1 MQPGHAFPT
10 LIGMVL
16 GQLQSLLSD
25 IYALE
30 ISYDIY
36 DFLITDAQLV
46 STLDAGG
53 RRVDEKLLIVE
64 EADAASVSLYLEPGL
79 MDRLQENNPAHRLSA
94 ENLEDFWMALE
105 GVSHFIYYAWNAMA
119 EKSITLLE
127 MELQA
132 EVDKFIGTT
141 LLLQQ
146 QGETPP
152 PYLHHWLFELP
163 RFDTRLSDDELTRYQ
178 DANHYAAKYCLKLV
192 PQLSRWTA
200 GSELNKKLC
209 QFYRLTQPAK
219 IRHIEAA

>member
-1 MQPGHAFPT
+1 
-10 LIGMVL
+10 MVL

-25 IYALE
+25 IYALVMP
-30 ISYDIY
+30 YDVV
-36 DFLITDAQLV
+36 DFLTTDAQLA
-46 STLDAGG
+46 SELDVGG

-64 EADAASVSLYLEPGL
+64 EPDAASVSLYLEPGL
-79 MDRLQENNPAHRLSA
+79 MDRLRDNNPTYRLTA

-105 GVSHFIYYAWNAMA
+105 GVSHFTYYAWNAMA
-119 EKSITLLE
+119 EKSVTLLE

-146 QGETPP
+146 QGETAPSN
-152 PYLHHWLFELP
+152 LHHWLFGLP
-163 RFDTRLSDDELTRYQ
+163 RFDARLSEDELTRYQ

-200 GSELNKKLC
+200 GSELDKELC

-219 IRHIEAA
+219 IRHIEASHAS